1 MIRILEGNKTERK
14 IDDKNFIWCVRV
26 IARFE
31 WKILFSIVQSVHFW
45 NKNFAHCQLNSKFNC
60 KNGTFQQIVVK
71 STRNYPINYP
81 SSYPRTNHLR
91 AILKQ
96 NSRSHRISIPSRL
109 VSITNLHPRSKG
121 SEFLE
126 TFWKL
131 CKISIREF
139 VWIS

>member
-1 MIRILEGNKTERK
+1 MIRIFERNKIERK
-14 IDDKNFIWCVRV
+14 IYGKNVFICMWI
-26 IARFE
+26 IAWFE
-31 WKILFSIVQSVHFW
+31 RKIFNLKY
-45 NKNFAHCQLNSKFNC
+45 KNFAHCLEILHLIARMAIC
-60 KNGTFQQIVVK
+60 AFQQIVVK
-71 STRNYPINYP
+71 STRNYPINYL

-109 VSITNLHPRSKG
+109 VSITNLHPRPKG